1 MDAAFTVADRNQ
13 QFSTVF
19 IKEDKWYSYRKYK
32 LLQSGNTSQWFYL
45 PKQRI
50 DAVLIYANTS
60 IDNLDFF
67 LYDNKYSKYSFT
79 ILLKP
84 IRIDEGRAAV
94 VNSGYHHWFLHE
106 LHKDI
111 GDEGTKALNL
121 IISLKVDSETIVL
134 FGTNEGRFPTRNA
147 IIQRIR

>member
-32 LLQSGNTSQWFYL
+32 LLQSGNTSQCFYF

-50 DAVLIYANTS
+50 DVALIYVNTS
-60 IDNLDFF
+60 IRPSDNLVFF
-67 LYDNKYSKYSFT
+67 LYDKYSKYWFT
-79 ILLKP
+79 NILKP

-94 VNSGYHHWFLHE
+94 VN
-106 LHKDI
+106 
-111 GDEGTKALNL
+111 N
-121 IISLKVDSETIVL
+121 SE
-134 FGTNEGRFPTRNA
+134 
-147 IIQRIR
+147 